1 MKLFKDKEYKNN
13 SDITYKFLISS
24 LLSIFVCI
32 SLLCLTTYAW
42 FTSTISTS
50 VETIKSSTYSLSYKI
65 GDGDEIA
72 ISYDEDNYTS
82 YTVSEDSVSIVLKA
96 LGTGTGY
103 CVIKINEDIYY
114 TDQITIDTSY
124 TFTLDGANS
133 YTITFIP
140 CWGQLSSSIEGT
152 KIENNSTL
160 SLGTSL
166 SLNEDGNAVANELE
180 VNADTNNLDEDT
192 TESSSEIVDTDTSI
206 ESNDNLIEDDGIN
219 ETDIGTDTDS
229 SDQEENI
236 ETSSEIN
243 NDVQQ
248 IDDDSI
254 LGQSDGLDA
263 SIEISDDDVVDSVK

>member
-13 SDITYKFLISS
+13 GDKTYKFLITS

-42 FTSTISTS
+42 FTSTTSTSISTITS
-50 VETIKSSTYSLSYKI
+50 ATYNLSYKI
-65 GDGDEIA
+65 GDSDTSTNISNDGTTTYQIENNSVEI
-72 ISYDEDNYTS
+72 TL
-82 YTVSEDSVSIVLKA
+82 TT
-96 LGTGTGY
+96 TGNASNGY

-140 CWGQLSSSIEGT
+140 YWGQLSLSIEGT

-166 SLNEDGNAVANELE
+166 SLNEDGNAVADELE
-180 VNADTNNLDEDT
+180 VDTDTNNLDEDT
-192 TESSSEIVDTDTSI
+192 TESSSEIVDADTSI
-206 ESNDNLIEDDGIN
+206 ESDDNLIEDDGIN

-263 SIEISDDDVVDSVK
+263 SIEISDEVVDSVK

>member
-1 MKLFKDKEYKNN
+1 MKLFKDKEYNNN
-13 SDITYKFLISS
+13 SDTTYKFLISS
-24 LLSIFVCI
+24 LLSVIICI

-42 FTSTISTS
+42 FTSSISTS

-103 CVIKINEDIYY
+103 CVIKIDEDTYY

-124 TFTLDGANS
+124 TFTLEGANGF
-133 YTITFIP
+133 TITFIP
-140 CWGQLSSSIEGT
+140 YWGQLSSSIEGT

-166 SLNEDGNAVANELE
+166 SLSEDDNDVANELE
-180 VNADTNNLDEDT
+180 VDADTNNLDEDT

-248 IDDDSI
+248 IDDSI
-254 LGQSDGLDA
+254 LEQSDGLDA